1 MTTNAQADDFDV
13 GKAIFDQLKEL
24 SPERQQRILRWVSEA
39 LGVQASTITPQA
51 PPLVGVQNPPI
62 PAHFVSAPEKP
73 TDIKT
78 FVASKSP
85 KSDQQFAVTV
95 AYFYRFE
102 APPAERRESIN
113 SDALQEATRLAGRSR
128 FTSPITTLNN
138 AKRSGY
144 LDSLS
149 PGDFTINTV
158 GENLVAMTLPGSG
171 ETQAQP
177 ARKKAKKAKKG

>member
-1 MTTNAQADDFDV
+1 MTTNAQADDFDI

-24 SPERQQRILRWVSEA
+24 TPERQQRIIRWVSEA
-39 LGVQASTITPQA
+39 LGVPASTITPQA
-51 PPLVGVQNPPI
+51 PPLVGVHNPTI
-62 PAHFVSAPEKP
+62 PAHFVSAQETY

-85 KSDQQFAVTV
+85 KSDQQFAATV
-95 AYFYRFE
+95 AYFYRFA
-102 APPAERRESIN
+102 APPAERRDSIDSN
-113 SDALQEATRLAGRSR
+113 ALQEATRLAGRNR
-128 FTSPITTLNN
+128 LASPITTLNN

-171 ETQAQP
+171 EIQVQKT
-177 ARKKAKKAKKG
+177 RKKAKKG